1 MYHWS
6 EKYLQIAYKNM
17 NCSKFV
23 EHVLRDRFG
32 IEYSFPQ
39 SEGSLFNQSQ
49 QIRDAMPSFCERTDA
64 PKDGD
69 MVLMHGKRLMCHVG
83 IYVRIGYKA
92 YVLHTESSLATAALH
107 PINELKNFGYQVEG
121 FYKWL
126 K

>member
-1 MYHWS
+1 
-6 EKYLQIAYKNM
+6 M

-23 EHVLRDRFG
+23 EHVLRDNFQ

-49 QIRDAMPSFCERTDA
+49 QIRDAMPSFCAKTET

-69 MVLMHGKRLMCHVG
+69 MVLMHGKRRMCHVG
-83 IYVRIGYKA
+83 VYVRIGYKSF
-92 YVLHTESSLATAALH
+92 VLHTESSMKSAALH
-107 PINELKNFGYQVEG
+107 NLNDLKSFGYDVEG

>member
-1 MYHWS
+1 MAHWA
-6 EKYLQIAYKNM
+6 EKFLKIEYKDM

-23 EHVLRDRFG
+23 EHVLREQFK

-39 SEGSLFNQSQ
+39 SQGSLFNQSQ
-49 QIRDAMPSFCERTDA
+49 QIRDAMPSFCERTDE

-69 MVLMHGKRLMCHVG
+69 MILMHGRRRMCHVG
-83 IYVRIGYKA
+83 VYVKIGITEF
-92 YVLHTESSLATAALH
+92 VLHTESSMKTAALH
-107 PINELKNFGYQVEG
+107 PLNKLIVFGYTVEG